1 MIIGEVCTSNRDYR
15 KRNNGAKGQRGRERE
30 REAHWNNSIRLF
42 NQRQPIINRVTTGGY
57 RGGGALSREKREA
70 WKKKEEPADEVA
82 TGLIN
87 GTER

>member
-1 MIIGEVCTSNRDYR
+1 MHLESRLSEEVTAPKDREEE
-15 KRNNGAKGQRGRERE
+15 RERE